1 MMRKDIERALEQFG
15 RSVTLYTAQYPEGVA
30 VNACFQPVRER
41 GTAKAA
47 PTPLGWVVQDKFT
60 YIGPAQVRLDGGNCR
75 LEADGVRYRM
85 RTAQPVYVGGR
96 LTHWWAVFDRREQEV
111 R

>member
-1 MMRKDIERALEQFG
+1 MMQEKIGRELERLG
-15 RSVTLYTAQYPEGVA
+15 REVTLYTPQHPDGIGVR
-30 VNACFQPVRER
+30 ACFQPMRER

-60 YIGPAQVRLDGGNCR
+60 YIGPAQVRLEGGNCR
-75 LEADGVRYRM
+75 LEADGVCYRM
-85 RTAQPVYVGGR
+85 RTAQPVYAGGE

-111 R
+111 L